1 VGGGTPATFDPPRA
15 LVATGPYRWV
25 RNPMYL
31 GALLLLV
38 GEAVLFDA
46 SVLFRYAAGFAVVT
60 HLFVVLYDEPTLRR
74 KFGDS
79 YDRYRATVPRWIP
92 RRPVLLSLSTLL
104 GFGALGPSPLCA
116 QVVAPSGPPQP
127 LPQGQL
133 FAPLIA
139 DPKQPHFFAAWLW
152 VTSPLIT
159 SQVASVGLG
168 EDIGLVRG
176 PRSHWQLSVAAGVF
190 SQFNEE
196 TPSNDLVNTDFVIG
210 FPVTYRG
217 DAFSARARI
226 YHQSSHLGDEFIL
239 NNIPTRVNLSFEAL
253 ELLGAFDFGNFRAYG
268 GGEYLIRHEPSDLK
282 PGLLHA
288 GLEYRLPRR
297 VVRFGRL
304 GDGRLI
310 AALDAK
316 SSEERAWQTGWSVR
330 AGIEF
335 QPKSTGTG
343 ANRRLSVQLQA
354 YDGPA
359 PYGQFYLENVKSVG
373 LGLHF
378 SL

>member
-1 VGGGTPATFDPPRA
+1 MRRPAA
-15 LVATGPYRWV
+15 LGIVLW
-25 RNPMYL
+25 L
-31 GALLLLV
+31 GAL
-38 GEAVLFDA
+38 
-46 SVLFRYAAGFAVVT
+46 
-60 HLFVVLYDEPTLRR
+60 
-74 KFGDS
+74 
-79 YDRYRATVPRWIP
+79 
-92 RRPVLLSLSTLL
+92 
-104 GFGALGPSPLCA
+104 GASPLRA
-116 QVVAPSGPPQP
+116 QAVAPAGPPQP

-139 DPKQPHFFAAWLW
+139 DPKQPHFYAAWLW
-152 VTSPLIT
+152 VTSPLLT

-196 TPSNDLVNTDFVIG
+196 TPSNDLINTDFVIG
-210 FPVTYRG
+210 FPVTYRSA
-217 DAFSARARI
+217 AFSARGRL

-239 NNIPTRVNLSFEAL
+239 HNNPTRINLSFEAL
-253 ELLGAFDFGNFRAYG
+253 ELLGALDFGSFRAYG

-282 PGLLHA
+282 PGLIHA
-288 GLEYRLPRR
+288 GFEYRMPGRG
-297 VVRFGRL
+297 VRFGRS

-316 SSEERAWQTGWSVR
+316 SLQERAWQTGWSVR

-335 QPKSTGTG
+335 PPNGT
-343 ANRRLSVQLQA
+343 ATEPRRLSVQLQA

-359 PYGQFYLENVKSVG
+359 PYGQFYLDNVKSVG